1 MQQSLPVLIAFVLL
15 LLSTVGWSADYW
27 KGLEAYNK
35 KDYRTA
41 LREWRPLA
49 EEGNVNAQFNLG
61 VMYNHG
67 RGVLQDYKTVVKW
80 LTLAAEQEAVRA
92 QYALAMMYTK
102 GRGVP
107 QNYKTAA
114 KWYRLAAEQG
124 DAEAQFALGVM
135 YRKGGG
141 VPQSHVYAH
150 MWYNIAA
157 SQGHKEA
164 AELRDL
170 AAKEMSPSQ
179 IEKAQDL
186 AVECEKK
193 QYNRCD

>member
-1 MQQSLPVLIAFVLL
+1 MALVLL
-15 LLSTVGWSADYW
+15 FSTVGWSADLE
-27 KGLEAYNK
+27 KGKEAYEK
-35 KDYRTA
+35 EDYETA
-41 LREWRPLA
+41 LREWRP
-49 EEGNVNAQFNLG
+49 F
-61 VMYNHG
+61 
-67 RGVLQDYKTVVKW
+67 
-80 LTLAAEQEAVRA
+80 
-92 QYALAMMYTK
+92 
-102 GRGVP
+102 
-107 QNYKTAA
+107 
-114 KWYRLAAEQG
+114 AEQG
-124 DAEAQFALGVM
+124 DAGGQAVLGVM

-157 SQGHKEA
+157 SKGHKEA
-164 AELRDL
+164 AKLRDL